1 MNGLEHLAALEADA
15 TRLVELVA
23 LADQSA
29 PVPTCPAWTVA
40 DLVDHVGTLYRWS
53 AAHVATAARAR
64 LSPRSLDL
72 GLTEAGAYSRM
83 AGRRASVRCWPRSPR
98 PDPELICWGWGGDRR
113 ARFWPRRMLFE
124 TVVHRTDAA
133 FALEVEPVVDAD
145 VAVEG
150 IDELLSNLPHAAYF
164 APGLADLRGDDE
176 CIALR
181 ATDADAMWL
190 IRLVPAG
197 YAWDWSDGPADV
209 TLHGRAADL
218 LLGLYR
224 RREVDEAARF
234 DARATSRCST
244 ASSTTSSSDPE
255 GFQMAFDPI
264 ASPTVTIADHREP
277 AFVHEDQEAQAR
289 RGWTI
294 TSRATADGRTCSSS

>member
-72 GLTEAGAYSRM
+72 GLTEEGATPAWLAEGVGPMLATFSS
-83 AGRRASVRCWPRSPR
+83 A
-98 PDPELICWGWGGDRR
+98 DPELICWGWGGDRR

-124 TVVHRTDAA
+124 TVVHRADAA

-145 VAVEG
+145 IAVEG

-164 APGLADLRGDDE
+164 APGLAELRGDDE

-181 ATDADAMWL
+181 ATDTHAMWL

-209 TLHGRAADL
+209 TLRGRAADL

-224 RREVDEAARF
+224 RREVDDVARF
-234 DARATSRCST
+234 ER
-244 ASSTTSSSDPE
+244 E
-255 GFQMAFDPI
+255 GDLALLDRFL
-264 ASPTVTIADHREP
+264 DH
-277 AFVHEDQEAQAR
+277 VQL
-289 RGWTI
+289 
-294 TSRATADGRTCSSS
+294 